1 MATLVLVR
9 HARTAETGLRLSGRI
24 EGIPLSEAGRSEAS
38 ALAEEL
44 ATVRFA
50 GIVCSPIQRC
60 LETAQA
66 VLDYRSAGTT
76 ARPVPVIDER
86 LTEVDYGN
94 WSGRELRSLAKDPLW
109 RTVQQQPS
117 AVTFPAGEALQS
129 AAARGIAAVREWDA
143 RFGADDTWLAVSH
156 GDLIKAIVAD
166 AIGTPLDLFQR
177 ISVDPASVTVIR
189 YSKERPRVLSLNE
202 APAGIASRLVAGRR
216 RGLVGRLLGRG

>member
-66 VLDYRSAGTT
+66 VLDYRSAGTA